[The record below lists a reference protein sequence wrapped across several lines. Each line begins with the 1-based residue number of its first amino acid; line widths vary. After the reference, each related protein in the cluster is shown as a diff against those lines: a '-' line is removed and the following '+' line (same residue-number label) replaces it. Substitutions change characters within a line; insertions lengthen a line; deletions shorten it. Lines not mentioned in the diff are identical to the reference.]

1 MSIGRVRWI
10 DLTCD
15 VATIQ
20 EEAICVRHWDWS
32 ETSQTVSLLTRENGL
47 IRCLAKGS
55 KRDKAPFSGGLE
67 IATLGHMVAIAR
79 PNSELVLLTQW
90 DLLRPMHLLR
100 STLPRFHASMYAID
114 LIPRL
119 INDHDPHPEIYDA
132 LCSVL
137 TTLGESPAES
147 DLSIARLM
155 LWYQW
160 VLLVQIGSR
169 PELRQDVRTG
179 ERLDPNAQ
187 VFGFHASHGGLT
199 GDPGQNDLSDIWRVR
214 RSTVDLLRR
223 LDEQPELSALSDA
236 GSAELGRAGGLL
248 AMYIRTLVGHDIR
261 SAHAVYPRVLLGR

>member
-1 MSIGRVRWI
+1 M
-10 DLTCD
+10 
-15 VATIQ
+15 ATIQ
-20 EEAICVRHWDWS
+20 GEAICVRHWDWS
-32 ETSQTVSLLTRENGL
+32 ETSQTVSLLTREHGL

-67 IATLGHMVAIAR
+67 IATLGHIVAIVR
-79 PNSELVLLTQW
+79 PNSELVLLTAW

-100 STLPRFHASMYAID
+100 TDLERFHAGMYAID

-132 LCSVL
+132 LLAVL
-137 TTLGESPAES
+137 ARLGESGSEKGE
-147 DLSIARLM
+147 SIARLM
-155 LWYQW
+155 LWFQW

-169 PELRQDVRTG
+169 PELRNDVTSG
-179 ERLDPNAQ
+179 ERLDARSP

-199 GDPGQNDLSDIWRVR
+199 QDPGQSDLSDIWRVR

-223 LDEQPELSALSDA
+223 LDDQAEIASIDDA
-236 GSAELGRAGGLL
+236 RPDELGRAGGLL

-261 SAHAVYPRVLLGR
+261 SAHEVYPRVLRGR